1 MESSVFGEFAG
12 NISERVSHFA
22 NGFGDMIYKNQSPKT
37 KTVYEAPFCL

>member
-22 NGFGDMIYKNQSPKT
+22 NGFCQCHLQELITENQNSLWS
-37 KTVYEAPFCL
+37 AS